1 MKKWIFLVL
10 IIALSSCLSLFAQVP
25 AKEMEKNIR
34 QIYKDLLKETDK
46 DKDDKIS
53 KTEYLAI
60 YQDKK
65 SAEENFTK
73 WDTSKDDFITEDEY
87 VKSILDMGKK
97 K

>member
-1 MKKWIFLVL
+1 
-10 IIALSSCLSLFAQVP
+10 
-25 AKEMEKNIR
+25 MEKNIR

-46 DKDDKIS
+46 DKDHKIS

-60 YQDKK
+60 YKDKK